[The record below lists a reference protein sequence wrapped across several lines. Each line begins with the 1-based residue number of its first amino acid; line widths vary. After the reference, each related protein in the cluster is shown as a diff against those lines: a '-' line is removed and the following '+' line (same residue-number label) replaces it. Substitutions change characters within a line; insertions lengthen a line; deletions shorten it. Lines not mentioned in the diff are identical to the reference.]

1 MTHNSS
7 SHHELVSDSLTEAQ
21 DDYEVRGVAMCK
33 EVGTEEEEGT

>member
-1 MTHNSS
+1 MNW
-7 SHHELVSDSLTEAQ
+7 LVTEAQ